1 MPNVEVVQIV
11 RKKRLGKFEVIKVG
25 LRPVSEGLMIREY
38 ELVYA
43 RNKAGEDVQLT
54 EVELIEAETE
64 ADLIWWGVA

>member
-1 MPNVEVVQIV
+1 MPNIEVVQIV
-11 RKKRLGKFEVIKVG
+11 RKKRLGKFEIIKVG

-43 RNKAGEDVQLT
+43 RNNAGDDVQLT

-64 ADLIWWGVA
+64 ADLIW

>member
-1 MPNVEVVQIV
+1 MPNIEVVQIV
-11 RKKRLGKFEVIKVG
+11 RKKRLGKFEFIKVG

-43 RNKAGEDVQLT
+43 RNNAGDDVHLT
-54 EVELIEAETE
+54 VVELMEAETE